1 MNGLAKHTERIFEQ
15 ISMLDCIKDYT
26 LMGGTALSL
35 QLNHRLSEDL
45 DFCRWHKAK
54 NEKLEVNWPVIKQEL
69 DSIGQTQVTLI
80 EKTQCDFVVE
90 GVRITFLDDN
100 KFKEPEQLQKIP
112 FLNNLKIADV
122 QTIGIMKMEVMSR
135 RSVYRDYYD
144 MYAILQSGVS
154 LSNII
159 SGTGIYTSHNL
170 RTRDMLSILFNAEYP
185 MDAMDSI
192 VEMNP
197 VYRISFQEM
206 KQAIVEF
213 AKDFVK

>member
-1 MNGLAKHTERIFEQ
+1 MNGLAKHTEKIFER
-15 ISMLDCIKDYT
+15 ISVLDCIKDYT

-54 NEKLEVNWPVIKQEL
+54 NEKLEVNWPAIKQEL

-112 FLNNLKIADV
+112 LLNNLKIADV
-122 QTIGIMKMEVMSR
+122 QTIGVMKMEVMSR

-144 MYAILQSGVS
+144 MYSILQSGVS
-154 LSNII
+154 LSDII
-159 SGTGIYTSHNL
+159 SGTGKYTSHNL

-185 MDAMDSI
+185 AKAMDSI

-197 VYRISFQEM
+197 IYRISFQEM

-213 AKDFVK
+213 ARILV

>member
-1 MNGLAKHTERIFEQ
+1 MNGLAKHTEKIFEQ
-15 ISMLDCIKDYT
+15 ISMLNCIKDYT

-54 NEKLEVNWPVIKQEL
+54 NEKLEVNWTAIKQEL

-100 KFKEPEQLQKIP
+100 KFKEPEQLQKIL

-122 QTIGIMKMEVMSR
+122 QTIGVMKMEVMSR

-159 SGTGIYTSHNL
+159 SGTGKYTSHNL
-170 RTRDMLSILFNAEYP
+170 RTRDMLSILFNTEYP
-185 MDAMDSI
+185 MEAMDSI
-192 VEMNP
+192 VKMNP
-197 VYRISFQEM
+197 IYRISFQEM
-206 KQAIVEF
+206 KQAIVEV

>member
-1 MNGLAKHTERIFEQ
+1 
-15 ISMLDCIKDYT
+15 
-26 LMGGTALSL
+26 MGGTALSL

-54 NEKLEVNWPVIKQEL
+54 NEKLEVNWPAIKQEL

-100 KFKEPEQLQKIP
+100 KFKEPEQLQKIS
-112 FLNNLKIADV
+112 FVNNLKIADL

-144 MYAILQSGVS
+144 MYAILQSGVL

-159 SGTGIYTSHNL
+159 SGTGKYTSHNL

-185 MDAMDSI
+185 MEAMDSLI
-192 VEMNP
+192 EMNP
-197 VYRISFQEM
+197 IYRISFQEM